1 MEKAVLLLSGGFD
14 SAVAGKMLLDKG
26 FEIHC
31 VHFSYEPFTGPEP
44 EQKVRKLVK
53 HLKFKSLKVI
63 KIAKKL
69 EEISKKTE
77 RKYYFVLTKRLML
90 KLAEKE
96 AKKLKAKY
104 LVTGANLAQVSSQT
118 LENLS
123 VIDKAVTLPVLRPVL
138 TFEKQEIV
146 DKARVLG
153 TYDISAGPEVCD
165 VLGPKHPT
173 TIADLDA
180 VLEEEKKLKF

>member
-1 MEKAVLLLSGGFD
+1 
-14 SAVAGKMLLDKG
+14 
-26 FEIHC
+26 
-31 VHFSYEPFTGPEP
+31 
-44 EQKVRKLVK
+44 
-53 HLKFKSLKVI
+53 
-63 KIAKKL
+63 
-69 EEISKKTE
+69 
-77 RKYYFVLTKRLML
+77 
-90 KLAEKE
+90 
-96 AKKLKAKY
+96 
-104 LVTGANLAQVSSQT
+104 VSSQT

-123 VIDKAVTLPVLRPVL
+123 IIDKAVALPILRPVL

-180 VLEEEKKLKF
+180 VLEEEKKLKFI